1 MSPTFNQTAAMFEVL
16 PFWREYLRPWKLA
29 TYAIG
34 LLLLIAGSF
43 YYQAPDWDISIS
55 IIMSFFTYL
64 TAGWSLRVIV

>member
-1 MSPTFNQTAAMFEVL
+1 VSPTFNQTAAMLEVL

-43 YYQAPDWDISIS
+43 YYQAPD
-55 IIMSFFTYL
+55 
-64 TAGWSLRVIV
+64 